1 MFQVVLKKNFKKKKN
16 VPITYLYFYK
26 NYLIYILKIIDY
38 IVFIL
43 MHYIILLNNIINK
56 NIITI
61 LKILDTIPRSEFC
74 FDLVN
79 TVMDEAI
86 GRYYVEKYYSPTKK
100 QYAEKV
106 VEYIKQSMINRIPE
120 VDWLDD
126 DTIEYAYK
134 KVAKMTEIIGYQ
146 DYIMNPEKL
155 YEKYEKIGINE
166 NDFFNN
172 MINYYSYINGEN
184 LKYINFTINELNTD
198 IPPQVNNIY
207 MFFYIIV
214 NYF

>member
-26 NYLIYILKIIDY
+26 NYLIYILKIINY